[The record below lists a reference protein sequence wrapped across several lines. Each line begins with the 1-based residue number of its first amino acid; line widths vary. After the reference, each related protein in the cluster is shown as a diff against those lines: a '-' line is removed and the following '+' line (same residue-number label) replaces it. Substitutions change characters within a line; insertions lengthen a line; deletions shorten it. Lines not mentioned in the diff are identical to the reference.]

1 MPMIDGSRYDPP
13 SLSKDCSIIN
23 VQLIEIPLAP
33 GIFWMDGRQPEA
45 IHKRGSRRLAG
56 LVSGSRL
63 LSNDWSVTADAFAGT
78 DLTLR

>member
-1 MPMIDGSRYDPP
+1 MPMIDGPRYDPT

-45 IHKRGSRRLAG
+45 IHKRGSRTSVECPKSRLA
-56 LVSGSRL
+56 
-63 LSNDWSVTADAFAGT
+63 
-78 DLTLR
+78 LTGQIKC

>member
-45 IHKRGSRRLAG
+45 IHKRGSKRS
-56 LVSGSRL
+56 LVMSSIREPVSALSGPPF
-63 LSNDWSVTADAFAGT
+63 DVQPEPH
-78 DLTLR
+78 